1 MAAHEDDVR
10 DVVDLVRGHWR
21 VLAVRGAADL
31 GLIDAMADPVALPSL
46 AAQVGVEPEQLVRLL
61 RALDDVGLVERDDA
75 GSWVLTGRGRTVL
88 RSDDPSGLR
97 SLLVMQTWPPHVGS
111 WSLLPEA
118 LRSGAG
124 TFEAANGASLW
135 RLMAGDPEQSTGL
148 QRGHGPPGRL
158 AGGRGPGG
166 G

>member
-1 MAAHEDDVR
+1 VAAHEDDVR

-31 GLIDAMADPVALPSL
+31 GLIDALADPAALPSL

-61 RALDDVGLVERDDA
+61 RALEDVGLVERDDA
-75 GSWVLTGRGRTVL
+75 GSWVLNCRGRLFRT
-88 RSDDPSGLR
+88 DDPSGLR

-118 LRSGAG
+118 R
-124 TFEAANGASLW
+124 
-135 RLMAGDPEQSTGL
+135 D
-148 QRGHGPPGRL
+148 
-158 AGGRGPGG
+158 RGPARSRRPTVPASGG
-166 G
+166 